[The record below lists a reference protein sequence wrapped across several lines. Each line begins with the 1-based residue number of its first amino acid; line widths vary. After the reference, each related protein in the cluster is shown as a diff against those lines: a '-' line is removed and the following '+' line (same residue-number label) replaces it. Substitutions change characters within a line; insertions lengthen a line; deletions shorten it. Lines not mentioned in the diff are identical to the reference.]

1 MAGDPKADAAR
12 KQVEEALKKMK
23 ASRLDS
29 SKIDS
34 LIKEA
39 NALKGDK
46 DNPH

>member
-1 MAGDPKADAAR
+1 MAGDPKAEAAR
-12 KQVEEALKKMK
+12 KHVEEALKKMK
-23 ASRLDS
+23 ANRLDS

-34 LIKEA
+34 LIKEG